1 MDATHSKKSREKH
14 FAPWHGPAQCDMH
27 FEMRSRKYIHML
39 SFVYEDGIKI
49 KNKYFATV
57 YELHICPIKPS
68 AGLPSLMRLS
78 L

>member
-1 MDATHSKKSREKH
+1 MYE
-14 FAPWHGPAQCDMH
+14 
-27 FEMRSRKYIHML
+27 
-39 SFVYEDGIKI
+39 YEDGIKM

-68 AGLPSLMRLS
+68 AGLPTVPSLMRLS